1 MLVGMAQMTES
12 TLVVT
17 VSPAGRAGRA
27 EWRSHLVEVGFAVV
41 GAAKVAAAASTA

>member
-17 VSPAGRAGRA
+17 VSPAGRAGQAGR
-27 EWRSHLVEVGFAVV
+27 RSHQVEVDFEV
-41 GAAKVAAAASTA
+41 GGAECSIEC